1 MFNQINDKDINWLMK
16 NTLIKIRSNN
26 TNLII
31 SKYKEI
37 IGLSMKSENLKQT
50 RDILL
55 PRLISGEI
63 NVENMEVI

>member
-1 MFNQINDKDINWLMK
+1 MK

-26 TNLII
+26 ANLII
-31 SKYKEI
+31 SKYEEI

-50 RDILL
+50 RDTLL

-63 NVENMEVI
+63 NVENMEVL

>member
-16 NTLIKIRSNN
+16 NTLIKIISNHA
-26 TNLII
+26 NLII

-37 IGLSMKSENLKQT
+37 IGLSMKNENLKQT
-50 RDILL
+50 LDILL

-63 NVENMEVI
+63 NIENMEVL